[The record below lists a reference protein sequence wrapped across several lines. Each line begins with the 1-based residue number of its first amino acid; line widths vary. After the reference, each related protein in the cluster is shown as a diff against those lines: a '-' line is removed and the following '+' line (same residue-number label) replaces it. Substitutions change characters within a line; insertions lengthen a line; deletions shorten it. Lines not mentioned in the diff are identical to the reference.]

1 MLIKLPFLILLLLTP
16 LFYLDT
22 AYAEVYK
29 WIDDDGK
36 VIYGDK
42 PATNDAEKIKIKN
55 APEKDHQYQE
65 RHNKQ
70 QKLLN
75 IIQEERNEKIS
86 LKKQEKENKAQQ
98 QAECSDAIKKLKAMK
113 DSSFL
118 YSETDDPNN
127 PIFLSDEE
135 RNHEESKYEEYIKN
149 NC

>member
-22 AYAEVYK
+22 AYAEIYK

-70 QKLLN
+70 QKLLD

-118 YSETDDPNN
+118 YRETDDPNN